1 MRWFLKA
8 AFVRFVQKLDYI
20 GVSMGKVG
28 NFFADLKVMLS
39 AARLKSPPDD
49 SFDCMAKLAEK
60 HAITRPNAV
69 ALICEGS
76 QVSWKE
82 LNDQANVIANSLVA
96 QGIKPGDCVSLF
108 MQNRIAFVAC
118 LLGINK
124 TGATAGLI
132 NTNLTKQPLTH
143 CINLI
148 DSRKC
153 IFGSE
158 MTDSLNDVKDQLE
171 MKDGAD
177 FLMVADGENSNL
189 PNWAVTLN
197 PEDDAGNIDNLPI
210 TNSITIGATAFYIFT
225 SGTTGLPKA
234 AIVSNKRA
242 ISGSHMAGVSLLRI
256 NHTDRMYNCLPLYHG
271 TGLIMGLLAAFHV
284 GASTVIR
291 RRLSISAFWED
302 IRKNNCTSFIYI
314 GELIRYLMSRPE
326 QVNDADNPIRTIIG
340 NGLRPDI
347 WHQFKARFE
356 IDRIGEFY
364 AASEGNGG
372 FGNILNKPCTVGLGV
387 APVKLVKYDVA
398 EDEII
403 RDEQGCCVEV
413 KEGDAGLLLIEITNK
428 TKFEGYTNGEA
439 TEKKLVRNVVEEG
452 NLYFNSGD
460 LMKIVDVGFSFGQK
474 HYQFVDRI
482 GDTFRWKS
490 ENVSTNELAEII
502 NQHPD
507 VIFSNAY
514 GVQIPGT
521 DGRAGMAAIV
531 FKEGISM
538 GNVDLKS
545 LSDHI
550 NESLPSYA
558 RPIFIRIL
566 TELPTTS
573 THKLQKNSLREEA
586 FHLDKLDDY
595 VLVKKPGED
604 CYVRLDS
611 DFYDQIIQRTVAF

>member
-1 MRWFLKA
+1 
-8 AFVRFVQKLDYI
+8 
-20 GVSMGKVG
+20 MGKVG
-28 NFFADLKVMLS
+28 NFFEDLKILLS
-39 AARLKSPPDD
+39 AARLKSPPDE
-49 SFDCMAKLAEK
+49 SLDCMAKLVEVQARV
-60 HAITRPNAV
+60 RPEAP
-69 ALICEGS
+69 ALLCEGE
-76 QVSWKE
+76 QISWRE
-82 LNDQANVIANSLVA
+82 LNDRANVIANNLVSR
-96 QGIKPGDCVSLF
+96 GIKQGECVSLF
-108 MQNRIAFVAC
+108 MQNRIAFVVC

-124 TGATAGLI
+124 SGATAGLI

-148 DSRKC
+148 DSQKC

-158 MTDSLNDVKDQLE
+158 LTDSLNDVKDQLE
-171 MKDGAD
+171 MNDGED
-177 FLMVADGENSNL
+177 FLMVADAENIEL
-189 PNWAVTLN
+189 PNWAINLD
-197 PEDDAGNIDNLPI
+197 PKDDSGDTRNLPI
-210 TNSITIGATAFYIFT
+210 TDNIKTGSTAFYIFT

-242 ISGSHMAGVSLLRI
+242 ISGSQMSGVSLLRI
-256 NHTDRMYNCLPLYHG
+256 NQNDRMYNCLPLYHG

-326 QVNDADNPIRTIIG
+326 QVDDTDNPIRTIVG

-347 WHQFKARFE
+347 WNQFKARFE

-372 FGNILNKPCTVGLGV
+372 FGNILNKPCTVGMGV
-387 APVKLVKYDVA
+387 APVKLVSYDVA
-398 EDEII
+398 QDEII
-403 RDEQGCCVEV
+403 RDGNDCCIEV
-413 KEGDAGLLLIEITNK
+413 TDGETGLLLIEITNT
-428 TKFEGYTNGEA
+428 TKFEGYTSGEA
-439 TEKKLVRNVVEEG
+439 TEKKLVRDVVTPG

-460 LMKIVDVGFSFGQK
+460 LMKSVEVGFSFGQK

-507 VIFSNAY
+507 VVFTNAY

-531 FKEGISM
+531 FRDGVSM
-538 GNVDLKS
+538 GNADLQS

-550 NESLPSYA
+550 NDGLPSYA

-566 TELPTTS
+566 SELPTTS

-595 VLVKKPGED
+595 VLVKKPSES

-611 DFYDQIIQRTVAF
+611 DFYDKIIQRAVAF

>member
-1 MRWFLKA
+1 
-8 AFVRFVQKLDYI
+8 
-20 GVSMGKVG
+20 MGKVG
-28 NFFADLKVMLS
+28 NFFADVKVMLS

-60 HAITRPNAV
+60 HAITRPNAA

-96 QGIKPGDCVSLF
+96 QGIEPGDCVSLF

-171 MKDGAD
+171 MKDGSD

-197 PEDDAGNIDNLPI
+197 PEDEAGNIDNLPV
-210 TNSITIGATAFYIFT
+210 TNSITIGSTAFYIFT

-347 WHQFKARFE
+347 WNQFKARFE

-372 FGNILNKPCTVGLGV
+372 FGNILNKQCTVGLGV

-403 RDEQGCCVEV
+403 RDEQGCCIEV
-413 KEGDAGLLLIEITNK
+413 NEGDAGLLLIEITNT
-428 TKFEGYTNGEA
+428 TKFEGYTNDEA

-460 LMKIVDVGFSFGQK
+460 LMKTVDVGFSFGQK

-538 GNVDLKS
+538 SNIDLKS

-550 NESLPSYA
+550 NDSLPSYA

-586 FHLDKLDDY
+586 FHLDKLVDY

>member
-1 MRWFLKA
+1 
-8 AFVRFVQKLDYI
+8 
-20 GVSMGKVG
+20 
-28 NFFADLKVMLS
+28 
-39 AARLKSPPDD
+39 
-49 SFDCMAKLAEK
+49 
-60 HAITRPNAV
+60 
-69 ALICEGS
+69 
-76 QVSWKE
+76 
-82 LNDQANVIANSLVA
+82 
-96 QGIKPGDCVSLF
+96 
-108 MQNRIAFVAC
+108 MQNRIAFVVC

-124 TGATAGLI
+124 SGATAGLI

-148 DSRKC
+148 DSQKC

-158 MTDSLNDVKDQLE
+158 LTESLNDVKDQLE
-171 MKDGAD
+171 MNDGED
-177 FLMVADGENSNL
+177 FLMVADGENIEL
-189 PNWAVTLN
+189 PNWAINLD
-197 PEDDAGNIDNLPI
+197 PEDDSGDTKNPPVTDDIK
-210 TNSITIGATAFYIFT
+210 TGSTAFYIFT

-242 ISGSHMAGVSLLRI
+242 ISGSQMSGVSLLRI
-256 NHTDRMYNCLPLYHG
+256 NQNDRMYNCLPLYHG

-326 QVNDADNPIRTIIG
+326 QVDDTDNPIRTIVG

-347 WHQFKARFE
+347 WNQFKARFE
-356 IDRIGEFY
+356 IERIGEFY

-372 FGNILNKPCTVGLGV
+372 FGNILNKPCTVGMGV
-387 APVKLVKYDVA
+387 APVKLVSYDVA
-398 EDEII
+398 QDEII
-403 RDEQGCCVEV
+403 RDGNDCCIEV
-413 KEGDAGLLLIEITNK
+413 NDGETGLLLIEITNT
-428 TKFEGYTNGEA
+428 TKFEGYTSGEA
-439 TEKKLVRNVVEEG
+439 TEKKLVRDVVTPG

-460 LMKIVDVGFSFGQK
+460 LMKTVEVGFSFGQK

-507 VIFSNAY
+507 VVFTNAY

-531 FKEGISM
+531 FRDGVSM
-538 GNVDLKS
+538 GNADLQS

-550 NESLPSYA
+550 NDGLPSYA

-566 TELPTTS
+566 SELPTTS

-595 VLVKKPGED
+595 VLVKKPSES

-611 DFYDQIIQRTVAF
+611 DFYDKIIQRAVAF

>member
-1 MRWFLKA
+1 
-8 AFVRFVQKLDYI
+8 
-20 GVSMGKVG
+20 MGKVG